1 MDPVTFRQAATLLS
15 GEYSIAILKAL
26 RDGRWH
32 LASELAR
39 HVDIH
44 VSTASRFLQRLAELG
59 IIERRPHDSRT
70 SEFRVR
76 TPHLRLEL
84 DLLDD
89 SAPLREAVDF
99 YVSYFQSLFER
110 IRHVGET
117 NLEGQMQVRLST
129 QHEELRRAVFEH
141 MIAGS
146 QGGLDRLRE
155 LMGALHRD
163 LWAVCSGSLG
173 VAAAQGVFRG
183 ALEDAIAT
191 HPDLAIRCGLTRPLE
206 N

>member
-26 RDGRWH
+26 RDSRWH
-32 LASELAR
+32 LASETAR
-39 HVDIH
+39 ILDIH

-76 TPHLRLEL
+76 TPYLRLEL

-99 YVSYFQSLFER
+99 YVAYFQSLFER
-110 IRHVGET
+110 IR
-117 NLEGQMQVRLST
+117 NLGATSVEGQMETRLST
-129 QHEELRRAVFEH
+129 RHEELRRAVFEH
-141 MIAGS
+141 MLAGS

-155 LMGALHRD
+155 LMAALHRD
-163 LWAVCSGSLG
+163 LWGVCSGSLG
-173 VAAAQGVFRG
+173 SVAAKKIFQG
-183 ALEDAIAT
+183 ALEDAIAS
-191 HPDLAIRCGLTRPLE
+191 HPDIAIRCGLGRPLE
-206 N
+206 D

>member
-32 LASELAR
+32 LASEMAHAL
-39 HVDIH
+39 DIH

-70 SEFRVR
+70 SEFRIR
-76 TPHLRLEL
+76 TPYLRLEL

-110 IRHVGET
+110 IRNLGAT
-117 NLEGQMQVRLST
+117 NVEGQMESRLSA

-141 MIAGS
+141 MLAGS

-155 LMGALHRD
+155 LMAALHRD
-163 LWAVCSGSLG
+163 LWTVCSGSTG
-173 VAAAQGVFRG
+173 TVPAKKVFQG

-191 HPDLAIRCGLTRPLE
+191 HPDLAIRCGLARPLE
-206 N
+206 E